1 MYVRE
6 LIAIYDVFIDTQ
18 WTRCALTP
26 LADVQHRCKIWLEVY
41 FETYGDNDPTENIT
55 RISVIEKNDVYE
67 KYKQVLLPA
76 YSLVYLVH
84 LPLRLIVY

>member
-1 MYVRE
+1 MCFV
-6 LIAIYDVFIDTQ
+6 DTQ

-67 KYKQVLLPA
+67 KYKQVLLHA